1 MPHIDNHL
9 FNGKGIK
16 KNLKLVLEQ
25 GDGLIESIKQGM
37 KEHNLN
43 KVQVGS
49 VDGKIQEAVINYFE
63 GGNFK
68 ASVIRNK
75 EILNASGSFTI
86 SYDDLFGQMKIVTS
100 DKPPVHGTLVRG
112 KAEDGFIINLTFV
125 EIKEEDE

>member
-1 MPHIDNHL
+1 MPHVDAHL

-16 KNLKLVLEQ
+16 KNLKLVLDQ

-37 KEHNLN
+37 KEHHLD
-43 KVQVGS
+43 KVQVGF

-68 ASVIRNK
+68 ASVIKNK
-75 EILNASGSFTI
+75 TILTASGSFTL
-86 SYDDLFGQMKIVTS
+86 SYDELFGQMKIVTA

-112 KAEDGFIINLTFV
+112 KAEDGFTINLTFV